1 MSKVAKLAIL
11 QSIFSLG
18 LKLKLQETCKKRLQN
33 HITVFLCQKKKTAKM
48 RKVIKI
54 FKSGNNGLFCKAYS
68 LKFTKWSISD

>member
-1 MSKVAKLAIL
+1 MQKTTPEPHYS
-11 QSIFSLG
+11 FSMP
-18 LKLKLQETCKKRLQN
+18 
-33 HITVFLCQKKKTAKM
+33 KKKTAKM